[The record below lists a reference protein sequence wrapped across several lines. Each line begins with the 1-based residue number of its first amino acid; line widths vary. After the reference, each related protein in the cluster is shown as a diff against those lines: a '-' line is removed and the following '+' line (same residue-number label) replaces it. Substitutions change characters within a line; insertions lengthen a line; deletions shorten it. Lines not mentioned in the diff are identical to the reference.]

1 MKKVIVSICLCCLMC
16 VCFLGGCTNDT
27 TKQPQEP
34 EINSI
39 VGTWICEKGD
49 HDSKYYAIITPKEND
64 KNNLEYKKY
73 RIFSKKEFN
82 EFPARNLLINPKIE
96 GKYHYYGKFNPM
108 IVERDY
114 EFLLQD
120 DETFIV
126 QGVDVENKNEHYQ
139 FKRTT
144 MTLDEY
150 LESLDIEK

>member
-27 TKQPQEP
+27 TKPQEP
-34 EINSI
+34 ESNPI

-49 HDSKYYAIITPKEND
+49 YNSKYYVVITPQEDDEKD
-64 KNNLEYKKY
+64 KYLDFKLY
-73 RIFSKKEFN
+73 RISSIN
-82 EFPARNLLINPKIE
+82 EFYEFPVKDLIVNPKFE
-96 GKYHYYGKFNPM
+96 GKYQYYGKFNST
-108 IVERDY
+108 IIY
-114 EFLLQD
+114 ETMYNVDMLD
-120 DETFIV
+120 NETFIV
-126 QGVDVENKNEHYQ
+126 DDNKDEHYQ

>member
-27 TKQPQEP
+27 TKPQEP
-34 EINSI
+34 EINPI

-49 HDSKYYAIITPKEND
+49 HNSKYYAIITPKEND
-64 KNNLEYKKY
+64 KYNLEYKKY
-73 RIFSKKEFN
+73 HIYSKN
-82 EFPARNLLINPKIE
+82 EFSESPVRNLLINPKIE

-126 QGVDVENKNEHYQ
+126 QGVDVENKNEYYQ

-150 LESLDIEK
+150 LENLDIEK